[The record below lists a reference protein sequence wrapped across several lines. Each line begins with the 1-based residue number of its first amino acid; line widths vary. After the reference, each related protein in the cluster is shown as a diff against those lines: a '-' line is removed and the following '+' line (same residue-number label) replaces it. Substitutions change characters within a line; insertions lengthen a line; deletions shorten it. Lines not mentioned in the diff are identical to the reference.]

1 MTTPELLATKD
12 LDPAAHYELDGTARE
27 AAAARLQMI
36 LHTVPVAAREPA
48 ARRPRGWQFIL
59 PAGLAAAALGV
70 ALAVLPSD
78 VDSRAYASWT
88 STAAVATASD
98 LATASEACASGDAE
112 QLAQPAIG
120 ERRGDWVM
128 LSYTTPRQR
137 ACLIEIPAGT
147 STAGRALISSTG
159 SESGFTPLAGEY
171 TQGGIS
177 QFTGE
182 NLPPAVFTSGDVG
195 SDVTRLTI
203 RTGDG
208 TSVLATITDG
218 HWAAWWPG
226 TGLTEGGE
234 TGRGGPEPTFTVTLT
249 FRDGNTITDA
259 RESFNETTR

>member
-12 LDPAAHYELDGTARE
+12 LDPAAQYELDGPARE

-36 LHTVPVAAREPA
+36 LHSDPVAAREPA

-70 ALAVLPSD
+70 ALAVLPSG

-88 STAAVATASD
+88 STAEVASASD
-98 LATASEACASGDAE
+98 LTVASAACAAGDTE
-112 QLAQPAIG
+112 QLGQPAIG
-120 ERRGDWVM
+120 ERRGDWVL
-128 LSYTTPRQR
+128 LSYTTPSQR

-159 SESGFTPLAGEY
+159 SEGGFTPLADEY

-195 SDVTRLTI
+195 SDVTGLTI
-203 RTGDG
+203 RTNDG

-234 TGRGGPEPTFTVTLT
+234 TGRRGPEPTFTVTLT
-249 FRDGNTITDA
+249 LRNGSTITDA
-259 RESFNETTR
+259 RESFNQPTR